1 MPKNAHFEFEGDS
14 SRTKLK
20 NHCSLL
26 SSIFNVERPFQ
37 RYRDKTSWICRA
49 GWKST
54 PLENNKIF
62 FFFTKPF
69 NVRILKFSLWW
80 STIYQSKRWHRIII
94 WDFFLFW
101 GVVKAC
107 CGSAF
112 NFFCL
117 VFNKNFWAVE
127 VYKPGMELQWKAS
140 MVMHAGNSSQSVS
153 QSVGQWLIISNLP
166 SISAILLLSLHNYLL
181 IYIVTYILTYLLTYL
196 GEPSNLIFGFFWDRS
211 TPPPSPKVGT
221 PKTKKNYVYFAS
233 KAIQEQPDD
242 KFPSG

>member
-196 GEPSNLIFGFFWDRS
+196 GEPSNLIFGFFLGILSQLRGGGL
-211 TPPPSPKVGT
+211 P
-221 PKTKKNYVYFAS
+221 
-233 KAIQEQPDD
+233 I
-242 KFPSG
+242 